1 MKTNDY
7 RCPIFKRYGNIN
19 ILKKAL
25 LLKIKIKHK
34 RAKNIYN
41 LISLN
46 NSEYRDDFM
55 KCYDNKCAYCGI
67 SLGIIEKNQFE
78 IDHFI
83 PKDLMNKNTI
93 SINNLVLSC
102 YNCNRKKVDFMP
114 GENILHPDMLYLH
127 DIFVRDADFYIVVS
141 DKYKNNKNINNFYD
155 QLKFNSDKRR
165 IDFMIMYIDELI
177 VVLEKQKKFKKNNE
191 ILNRIKNISYDLK
204 RMRCGIVY

>member
-1 MKTNDY
+1 
-7 RCPIFKRYGNIN
+7 
-19 ILKKAL
+19 
-25 LLKIKIKHK
+25 
-34 RAKNIYN
+34 
-41 LISLN
+41 
-46 NSEYRDDFM
+46 
-55 KCYDNKCAYCGI
+55 
-67 SLGIIEKNQFE
+67 
-78 IDHFI
+78 
-83 PKDLMNKNTI
+83 
-93 SINNLVLSC
+93 
-102 YNCNRKKVDFMP
+102 MP

-204 RMRCGIVY
+204 RMRCGIMY

>member
-25 LLKIKIKHK
+25 LSKIKIKHK

-114 GENILHPDMLYLH
+114 GEKILHPDMLYLH

>member
-25 LLKIKIKHK
+25 LAKIKIKHK

-204 RMRCGIVY
+204 RMRCGIMY